1 MGASGGGRAVRVE
14 CAHVGGMGTCVVQAE
29 SGRVRTCT
37 CRVCVSLCVCVCVWT
52 LATCVRV
59 CCEWL
64 LSVRAAVRV
73 PVRPPALARIPIEA
87 ASASQCRGVH
97 RRGPQ
102 AGAERLRGVQVSVTV
117 DSVAA
122 GASGLEAS
130 VTAEGEA
137 GRTN

>member
-1 MGASGGGRAVRVE
+1 MSSVLMWGAWAHAWCKRRAVVYER
-14 CAHVGGMGTCVVQAE
+14 ARA
-29 SGRVRTCT
+29 
-37 CRVCVSLCVCVCVWT
+37 VCVCRCVCVCVWT